1 MYYVAYGSNLD
12 VKQMAY
18 RCPHANVVGTGT
30 IQDYKFVFDVHADI
44 RKAKGNNVKVVVWD
58 IDEYD
63 LESLDMYEGY
73 PVYYIRKKINV
84 DMDDGATITN
94 AIVYVMNNHEEYFMP
109 TNDYLKVIINS
120 YKYWGFDINIV
131 HNALI
136 DCETY
141 IPNNKFVCSKCFN
154 NVDKCNCNAD
164 RHRQWIEIDRPIQK
178 TIRILNEKGY
188 KTIYCCSGHN
198 NHDNLYIYFNN
209 RNVPE
214 CNLDGVMWDKKH
226 TAMYY
231 WYNPNED
238 FKTQQKEFVKK
249 LEKWAESLK

>member
-18 RCPHANVVGTGT
+18 RCPRANVVGTGT

-44 RKAKGNNVKVVVWD
+44 RKTKGNNVKVVVWD

-73 PVYYIRKKINV
+73 PV
-84 DMDDGATITN
+84 
-94 AIVYVMNNHEEYFMP
+94 
-109 TNDYLKVIINS
+109 
-120 YKYWGFDINIV
+120 
-131 HNALI
+131 
-136 DCETY
+136 

-154 NVDKCNCNAD
+154 NIDKCNCNAD

-188 KTIYCCSGHN
+188 KTIYCCSGHS

-231 WYNPNED
+231 WYNPND
-238 FKTQQKEFVKK
+238 TPPVGHHD
-249 LEKWAESLK
+249 